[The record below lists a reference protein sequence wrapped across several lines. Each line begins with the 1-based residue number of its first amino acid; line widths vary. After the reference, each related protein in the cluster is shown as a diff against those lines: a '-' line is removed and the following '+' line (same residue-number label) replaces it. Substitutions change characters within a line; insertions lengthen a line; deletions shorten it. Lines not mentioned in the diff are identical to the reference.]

1 MPIKNKLIVL
11 TVNDRI
17 TKGKFTHPV
26 EVMFSKGVL
35 MVYLALDELLNKTEE
50 LRKVILNIRRQMTDD
65 YSFDRILIL
74 VCMGKGGF
82 LSLET
87 LPNRAVMHMIC
98 ESSDLFEQI
107 LPYLDQQFLYQCM
120 DNGTKAEIMQCIN
133 TVKQRNISKAVREE
147 YYFKALTIFYQIIY
161 EIIAPDEKL
170 WEELSYRLMCHWN
183 SFNQEFIAS
192 FKQAD

>member
-1 MPIKNKLIVL
+1 M
-11 TVNDRI
+11 
-17 TKGKFTHPV
+17 
-26 EVMFSKGVL
+26 
-35 MVYLALDELLNKTEE
+35 YLALDELLNKTEE
-50 LRKVILNIRRQMTDD
+50 LRKIILNIRKQLIDD
-65 YSFDRILIL
+65 YSFDRILVL

-120 DNGTKAEIMQCIN
+120 DNGSKAEIMQCIN
-133 TVKQRNISKAVREE
+133 TVKQRNISKTVREE

-161 EIIAPDEKL
+161 ETIAPNEKL
-170 WEELSYRLMCHWN
+170 WEELTYRLMCHWN
-183 SFNQEFIAS
+183 NFNQEFIAS

>member
-1 MPIKNKLIVL
+1 
-11 TVNDRI
+11 
-17 TKGKFTHPV
+17 
-26 EVMFSKGVL
+26 

-50 LRKVILNIRRQMTDD
+50 LRKIILNIRRQMTDD
-65 YSFDRILIL
+65 YSFDRILVL

-133 TVKQRNISKAVREE
+133 TVKQRNISKTVREE

-161 EIIAPDEKL
+161 EIIAPNEKL